1 MILILIIHDL
11 GRPTIQQRTDQRS
24 SNRFILK
31 MSATLEATRPAGQKK
46 TFGKSTREVPHHTQ
60 KAKKWYPAE
69 DELQAKKVR
78 SIMLLRS
85 WRIRVI
91 TASHLQP
98 VLDCAS
104 AIAFPSLLQSHQQVQ
119 NQHNITNITLRF
131 ANPSAL
137 QLPARLSLLVPFSSF
152 SLVVS
157 VESVSFS

>member
-1 MILILIIHDL
+1 MSEALDSLRWIQRTEFRIISTSRFLHDL

-85 WRIRVI
+85 
-91 TASHLQP
+91 
-98 VLDCAS
+98 
-104 AIAFPSLLQSHQQVQ
+104 
-119 NQHNITNITLRF
+119 
-131 ANPSAL
+131 
-137 QLPARLSLLVPFSSF
+137 
-152 SLVVS
+152 
-157 VESVSFS
+157 